1 LPDDGCEFFGKVS
14 NVIVGAGRGS
24 TPYSRH
30 EGKAWMPGQRR
41 A

>member
-14 NVIVGAGRGS
+14 NVIVGEGRGS
-24 TPYSRH
+24 TPYSRRK
-30 EGKAWMPGQRR
+30 GDAWMLGLRR